1 MQPKK
6 NPEKC
11 TFSSILPLQSLRFR
25 IIIIIRDILLIF
37 LRGDLSMQN
46 EKLRNV
52 AIIAHVDLVGASCT
66 SPISA

>member
-6 NPEKC
+6 NPKKY
-11 TFSSILPLQSLRFR
+11 TFLSFLSLQRQLFR
-25 IIIIIRDILLIF
+25 IIMIICDILLIL

-52 AIIAHVDLVGASCT
+52 AIIAHVDLVVAKF
-66 SPISA
+66 A